1 MKPAD
6 IQIRRTWLLA
16 HALGHPWATQVSQ
29 DEAAMLTLAGLQH
42 LRPEDTTANPGYWR
56 PELDPD
62 GQFVYEN
69 RHLRY
74 AVHPNGDVSLSIRQS
89 GSHGGSR
96 TMAWAMISPDDDAR
110 LYLSHD
116 PEMREAL
123 RPEHARLMD
132 KLLNALGLPDVQALT
147 APLHAE
153 CNKQAQI
160 AFEQRLQLLKH
171 DVEHLGQDAPD
182 RDAVRRGLE
191 AVGVQVQRQLRLQP

>member
-42 LRPEDTTANPGYWR
+42 LRSEDSTANPGYWR
-56 PELDPD
+56 PQLDPD

-74 AVHPNGDVSLSIRQS
+74 AVHPNGDVGLSIRQS
-89 GSHGGSR
+89 GSHGESR
-96 TMAWAMISPDDDAR
+96 TMAWALISPDDDAR

-147 APLHAE
+147 GLPG
-153 CNKQAQI
+153 
-160 AFEQRLQLLKH
+160 LQSASARFYG
-171 DVEHLGQDAPD
+171 DQSG
-182 RDAVRRGLE
+182 
-191 AVGVQVQRQLRLQP
+191 